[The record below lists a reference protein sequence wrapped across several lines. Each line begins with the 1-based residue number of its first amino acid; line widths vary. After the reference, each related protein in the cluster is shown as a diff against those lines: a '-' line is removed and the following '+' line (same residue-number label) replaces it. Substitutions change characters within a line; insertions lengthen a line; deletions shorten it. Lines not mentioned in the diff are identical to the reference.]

1 LLSSISLL
9 YHTKESKMAT
19 YLHSRNGHFYLR
31 LRVPSDLARV
41 FPSAELLKSLHTKDK
56 KTAKLSAA
64 VLRPRLLE
72 VFALTRCGFITEEQ
86 ARDRIQ
92 LILGKKP
99 AAISPAPRQ
108 VEEAQETHSPTL
120 KAVIEEY
127 TEDRSSAWTAK
138 TRLEYESYYR
148 LLLDVLGNLKVSEI
162 DRSTVRDLRDTLKR
176 LPANLYKKHPRKTIQ
191 QVLSLPDIKPMSTT
205 TVNKMLTLFGGLMI
219 HCVKE
224 GYRKNNPA
232 EGLKVKQHRKAQDER
247 KAYSLDDLKKI
258 VKALPSPSKK
268 PERYWV
274 PMIGM
279 YSGMRLGEICGL
291 HVSDVKQVDGVWCFD
306 VNEEGDKRLKTESST
321 RIIPIH
327 QNLIDLGLLR
337 FVEAMKERKSVR
349 LWPSLFRRDTDG
361 YCPALGNWYGRFNR
375 KHITDDPLKTF
386 HSLRHTFA
394 DTLKQLGCQ
403 ESLISELMGHVNESI
418 TTGRYG
424 KRYQPKVLLETV
436 SMIWY

>member
-1 LLSSISLL
+1 
-9 YHTKESKMAT
+9 MAT

-31 LRVPSDLARV
+31 LRVPSDLPSV
-41 FPSAELLKSLHTKDK
+41 FPSREILKSLHTKDK
-56 KTAKLSAA
+56 KTAKLTAA

-92 LILGKKP
+92 VVLGKQ
-99 AAISPAPRQ
+99 PAPLPSSTRQ
-108 VEEAQETHSPTL
+108 TEEPQHVHQPNEDSSPTL
-120 KAVIEEY
+120 QAVIQEY

-148 LLLDVLGNLKVSEI
+148 LILDVVGNRKVSLI

-176 LPANLYKKHPRKTIQ
+176 LPANLYKKHPKKTIK
-191 QVLSLPDIKPMSTT
+191 QVLSLPDIRPMSTT

-247 KAYSLDDLKKI
+247 KAYSHEDLKRI
-258 VKALPSPSKK
+258 VQALPSPSSK

-306 VNEEGDKRLKTESST
+306 VNEEGDKRLKTESSN

-327 QNLIDLGLLR
+327 QRLIDLGLLK
-337 FVEAMKERKSVR
+337 FVESMKERKSVR
-349 LWPSLFRRDTDG
+349 LWPALFRRDTDG

-403 ESLISELMGHVNESI
+403 ESLISELMGHANDSI

-424 KRYQPKVLLETV
+424 KRYQPKVLLEAV
-436 SMIWY
+436 SMICY